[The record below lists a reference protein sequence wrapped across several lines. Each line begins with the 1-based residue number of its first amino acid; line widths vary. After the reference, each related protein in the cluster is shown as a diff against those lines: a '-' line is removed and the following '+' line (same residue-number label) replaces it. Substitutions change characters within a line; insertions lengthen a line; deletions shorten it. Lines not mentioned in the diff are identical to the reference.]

1 MKFHIRNLGCKM
13 NWLDAARV
21 SAALQGAG
29 HVLVDDEAEA
39 EYVLVNSCTV
49 TAEADR
55 KSRQMAQS
63 ARRADKE
70 VVVFGCGPRADREG
84 WRRRLPETVRLEDES
99 SLLRRFGAEE
109 GGEPFPALSRTRL
122 PVAIQTG
129 CDDTCSFC
137 ITRIAR
143 GAHRSHPAQRIVE
156 HVRTAAELGIREVV
170 LTGINLAA
178 WGSSHTK
185 AAPAEARL
193 GELLRRLLDETGI
206 PRIRLSSLGP
216 QYLQRD
222 FFAAFA
228 DPRVCDHLHLSIQ
241 SGSDSVLERMGRGH
255 DAATVER
262 VVERARALRPD
273 LALTAD
279 FIVGFPGET
288 GAEFAATAGL
298 VERLG
303 FAKLHVFP
311 FSPREGTPAAALPDG
326 LDPTERK
333 RRAAELRALGQA
345 TRRTF
350 LDSQLGRRH
359 TVLTERNETG
369 LTTNYI
375 RVRTPDAAEGDLV
388 ETVLTPDNLA
398 DS

>member
-1 MKFHIRNLGCKM
+1 
-13 NWLDAARV
+13 
-21 SAALQGAG
+21 
-29 HVLVDDEAEA
+29 
-39 EYVLVNSCTV
+39 
-49 TAEADR
+49 
-55 KSRQMAQS
+55 
-63 ARRADKE
+63 
-70 VVVFGCGPRADREG
+70 
-84 WRRRLPETVRLEDES
+84 
-99 SLLRRFGAEE
+99 
-109 GGEPFPALSRTRL
+109 
-122 PVAIQTG
+122 VAIQTG

-143 GAHRSHPAQRIVE
+143 GAHRSHPVQRIVE

-185 AAPAEARL
+185 SAPAEARL
-193 GELLRRLLDETGI
+193 GELLRHLLDETGI
-206 PRIRLSSLGP
+206 SRIRLSSLGP
-216 QYLQRD
+216 QYLRQD
-222 FFAAFA
+222 FFTAFA

-241 SGSDSVLERMGRGH
+241 SGSDSVLKRMDRGH

-288 GAEFAATAGL
+288 GTEFAATAGL

-326 LDPTERK
+326 LDPAERK

-345 TRRTF
+345 TRRIF

-375 RVRTPDAAEGDLV
+375 RVRTPGAAEGDLV
-388 ETVLTPDNLA
+388 ETVLARDNLA
-398 DS
+398 ES